1 MFKDVLVGQEVSMVA
16 WAVTLIVA
24 TRVTNFI
31 YPGGNMFAMMG
42 FAELKEMKW
51 MLKNGYVV
59 AFAQTILLIV
69 YAILFVKK

>member
-1 MFKDVLVGQEVSMVA
+1 
-16 WAVTLIVA
+16 
-24 TRVTNFI
+24 
-31 YPGGNMFAMMG
+31 MFAMMG